1 MEFGRIWMNKSNVGL
16 QTSSNH
22 KDWYLN
28 MTMKRLITF
37 LKMYASF

>member
-1 MEFGRIWMNKSNVGL
+1 
-16 QTSSNH
+16 
-22 KDWYLN
+22 